1 MNKSIQHFSDVSIN
15 IFQKL
20 QEKFYEDP
28 TDMASFIYGIS
39 DELCTLGV
47 LMIQE
52 NLEEIDQQIPKKQKE
67 KAIMG
72 HRKKLS

>member
-1 MNKSIQHFSDVSIN
+1 MVKSIQHFSDVSID

-39 DELCTLGV
+39 DELRALGV

-52 NLEEIDQQIPKKQKE
+52 TLEAD
-67 KAIMG
+67 
-72 HRKKLS
+72 